1 MCLNQ
6 FSAFMLF
13 MFMQKIKRFNASNGY
28 EKPHFGPFCPHPFW
42 SKNLKTR
49 FFPKVIL
56 FNYNLFCC
64 NFMQKIRKVPCIEFW
79 IIPEKPHIGPIVGHF
94 WPQNFKNKF
103 ILKNFFLSIL
113 SSYDVMSCKK
123 SQNSSKHWLLIWN
136 INWNKI
142 WLSGPFQKPFGPKT
156 WKQYFHKKVV

>member
-1 MCLNQ
+1 MTCFHFTIELKKSYFVTTQFFLPQKCQNNNTDKMCLNQ

-123 SQNSSKHWLLIWN
+123 SQNSSKH
-136 INWNKI
+136 
-142 WLSGPFQKPFGPKT
+142 
-156 WKQYFHKKVV
+156 